1 MMIRECWFKAGVL
14 FGLMALSLC
23 AHAVQSSVQAGRDLF
38 ETYCS
43 TCHTTNSRT
52 TIGPGLRHVMKKRT
66 ERYVRGQITN
76 GKNAM
81 PAFKDQLSKKEMNDL
96 IQFLKTL

>member
-1 MMIRECWFKAGVL
+1 MMIREYWLKAGAL
-14 FGLMALSLC
+14 FGLMAFSLC
-23 AHAVQSSVQAGRDLF
+23 ALVAQASAQAGRELF

-43 TCHTTNSRT
+43 TCHFTTGKTN
-52 TIGPGLRHVMKKRT
+52 IGPGLRHVMKRRT

-81 PAFKDQLSKKEMNDL
+81 PPFKDQLSKIQIDDL

>member
-1 MMIRECWFKAGVL
+1 MMIRECWLKAGAL
-14 FGLMALSLC
+14 FGLMAVSLC
-23 AHAVQSSVQAGRDLF
+23 AYAAQASAQTGKDLF

-43 TCHTTNSRT
+43 TCHFTTGKAN
-52 TIGPGLRHVMKKRT
+52 IGPGLRRVMKRRT

-81 PAFKDQLSKKEMNDL
+81 PPFKDQLSKKEIDDL